1 MARTDFTEANGYILE
16 EQGSAVIQDLI
27 ANSAVERFA
36 RREVMASRTKTVPRF
51 VADAPQI
58 VAEGAEIPEATATL
72 DEIVL
77 TARKFAQIMHVS
89 EEDLN
94 DNLVDVLTASKREW
108 ASRFARKFD
117 NACLGVSVAEDG
129 TDTAPYRSL
138 YRAMQQ
144 VPFNTNNLITT
155 GGALSYDD
163 LNNALGVVEDSS
175 KYDAANTVW
184 MAHPKMLKEIRGMVK
199 GNSDLVLPDP
209 LAGTPGS
216 LFGFPLVVSYGAAV
230 STAASA
236 APAGNPLLI
245 VGNRN
250 MLINGVRG
258 GVESVVSRDAEFTK
272 DGVLLKTRIRRGFQ
286 VADVDAFAIIEKTA
300 QEELNNAKQTIR

>member
-36 RREVMASRTKTVPRF
+36 RRETMASRTKTVPRF
-51 VADAPQI
+51 VTDAPQV
-58 VAEGAEIPEATATL
+58 VAEGATIPEASATL

-77 TARKFAQIMHVS
+77 TARKYAQIMHVS

-108 ASRFARKFD
+108 ASRWARKFD
-117 NACLGVSVAEDG
+117 NACLGVTAVGDG
-129 TDTAPYRSL
+129 DDGQPFNSL
-138 YRAMQQ
+138 YYSVTQYNSAS
-144 VPFNTNNLITT
+144 NKIATA
-155 GGALSYDD
+155 GALTFEDIS
-163 LNNALGVVEDSS
+163 NALGLVESSS
-175 KYDAANTVW
+175 KFDAANTVF
-184 MAHPKMLKEIRGMVK
+184 MAHPKMLAHIRSMV
-199 GNSDLVLPDP
+199 GANNEYVLPNP
-209 LAGTPGS
+209 LDATPGS
-216 LFGFPLVVSYGAAV
+216 LLGYPLVVSYGAAT
-230 STAASA
+230 SAAA
-236 APAGNPLLI
+236 TDAPAGNPLLI

-272 DGVLLKTRIRRGFQ
+272 DGVLLKTRIRRGFA
-286 VADVDAFAIIEKTA
+286 VADASAFAIVEKTSA
-300 QEELNNAKQTIR
+300 

>member
-16 EQGSAVIQDLI
+16 EQGSAVIQDLV

-36 RREVMASRTKTVPRF
+36 RRESMASRTKSVPRF
-51 VADAPQI
+51 VVDAPAV
-58 VAEGAEIPEATATL
+58 VAEGVDIPEANATL

-77 TARKFAQIMHVS
+77 TAKKYAQIMHVS

-117 NACLGVSVAEDG
+117 NACLGVSVAADG
-129 TDTAPYRSL
+129 TDTAPYTSL
-138 YRAMQQ
+138 YRLIAAPAQ
-144 VPFNTNNLITT
+144 PTNYITT

-163 LNNALGVVEDSS
+163 LNSALGIVEDSS
-175 KYDAANTVW
+175 KFDAANTVW

-199 GNSDLVLPDP
+199 GNNDLVLPDP

-216 LFGFPLVVSYGAAV
+216 LFGFPLVISYGAAV

-236 APAGNPLLI
+236 SPAGNPLLI
-245 VGNRN
+245 VGNRQ

-258 GVESVVSRDAEFTK
+258 GIESVVSRDAEFTK
-272 DGVLLKTRIRRGFQ
+272 DGVLLKTRVRRGFA
-286 VADVDAFAIIEKTA
+286 VADADAFAIVEKTA
-300 QEELNNAKQTIR
+300 

>member
-36 RREVMASRTKTVPRF
+36 RREVMASRTKSVPRF
-51 VADAPQI
+51 KTDAPDI
-58 VAEGAEIPEATATL
+58 VAEGATIPEAVATL
-72 DEIVL
+72 DEVIL
-77 TARKFAQIMHVS
+77 TARKYAQIMHIS

-94 DNLVDVLTASKREW
+94 DNLVDVLTTYKREW

-117 NACLGVSVAEDG
+117 NATLGVYAVETGND
-129 TDTAPYRSL
+129 DAPYTSL
-138 YRAMQQ
+138 LTA
-144 VPFNTNNLITT
+144 VANDAPANLTQT

-163 LNNALGVVEDSS
+163 LNNALGAVEDSA
-175 KYDAANTVW
+175 KFDAANTVW

-199 GNSDLVLPDP
+199 GNNDLVLPDP

-216 LFGFPLVVSYGAAV
+216 LFGYPLVVSYGAAR
-230 STAASA
+230 SA
-236 APAGNPLLI
+236 AATDTPTGNALLI
-245 VGNRN
+245 CGNRN

-258 GVESVVSRDAEFTK
+258 GVESVVSRDAEFAK
-272 DGVLLKTRIRRGFQ
+272 DGVLLKTRIRRGFK
-286 VADVDAFAIIEKTA
+286 VADASAFAIVEKT
-300 QEELNNAKQTIR
+300 NA